1 MKKFIA
7 ALAAVTLVLGM
18 GLASIPA
25 YSADNPPAASGT
37 DTKADAGKSEHK
49 SSSSKKSHKGS
60 KHKKSTEG
68 STTSTTPPAK

>member
-7 ALAAVTLVLGM
+7 ALAAVTLVLGA

-37 DTKADAGKSEHK
+37 DTKSDAGKSTQKSGKKGHK
-49 SSSSKKSHKGS
+49 SS
-60 KHKKSTEG
+60 KHKKSEG